1 MQIRQA
7 GADDQKFHHALL
19 SCGVRRIQWAS
30 PSAAGPLE
38 LTLPIL
44 VIVGIILGSVDN
56 VDMVVTVDIDG
67 ANFYWSRI
75 FVAGNRVF
83 GVNLECFCRFS
94 LILDVRE
101 LHL

>member
-1 MQIRQA
+1 MCVCVIY
-7 GADDQKFHHALL
+7 L
-19 SCGVRRIQWAS
+19 SAS

-44 VIVGIILGSVDN
+44 LIVGIILCSVDN
-56 VDMVVTVDIDG
+56 VDMVVTVEIDA
-67 ANFYWSRI
+67 ANFYRSRI
-75 FVAGNRVF
+75 FVAGNRIFATNV
-83 GVNLECFCRFS
+83 VCFCRFS

>member
-1 MQIRQA
+1 MRME
-7 GADDQKFHHALL
+7 FHHALQL
-19 SCGVRRIQWAS
+19 LRSAANLWAS

-44 VIVGIILGSVDN
+44 LIVGIILCSVDN
-56 VDMVVTVDIDG
+56 VDMVVTVEIDA
-67 ANFYWSRI
+67 ANFYRSRI

-83 GVNLECFCRFS
+83 GTNLLFFCRCS